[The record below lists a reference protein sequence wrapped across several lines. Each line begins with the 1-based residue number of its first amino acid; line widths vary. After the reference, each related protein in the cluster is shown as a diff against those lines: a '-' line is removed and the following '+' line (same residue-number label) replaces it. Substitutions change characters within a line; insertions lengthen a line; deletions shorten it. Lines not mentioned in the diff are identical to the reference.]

1 MKHSSWS
8 KKPLGCL
15 CKSCYKLNLKGQL
28 NEHHNQ
34 NYDKGKYRRLCR
46 TLYVRIQFTAMERF
60 VVRKNCYAPYLGK
73 AAYIDDAPVG
83 IIMGQ
88 SEQGDASVQFHLLEF
103 CVKTTAQNKGI
114 GTSLMNEL
122 TAELKS
128 QGIKHIYLI
137 TSHGE
142 KTEGFYSRRG
152 FRMVSEIVMVNDID

>member
-1 MKHSSWS
+1 MKITI
-8 KKPLGCL
+8 
-15 CKSCYKLNLKGQL
+15 
-28 NEHHNQ
+28 Q
-34 NYDKGKYRRLCR
+34 NMTKENIADYAG
-46 TLYVRIQFTAMERF
+46 LYVSVFNSPPWNDLWSEKTAMRRISEMMSSETF
-60 VVRKNCYAPYLGK
+60 IGK

-88 SEQGDASVQFHLLEF
+88 SEQGDVSVQFHLLEF

-128 QGIKHIYLI
+128 QGITHIYLI

-152 FRMVSEIVMVNDID
+152 FRTVSEIVMVNDID